1 MPSTDDARI
10 GDFSRPVVDPAKKVA
25 PAPAGAPPSP
35 TKDALDAAEMRL
47 DEDATKDE
55 AALKPMASFEEK
67 LKEAGLSREK
77 AAEIIDNVLLK
88 GFYAED
94 IKITSTIKMRLR
106 TRNARDTKR
115 AQEILEAQR
124 YTMDAHYSEAWGRL
138 LLAAS
143 LESFGNDKFVHPN
156 PRKDP
161 FDVIEKSYQE
171 RIAYVD
177 ALPDPALRV
186 MLQRLFKFDQRVA
199 VALEEGSIEN
209 F

>member
-1 MPSTDDARI
+1 MANTDDARI
-10 GDFSRPVVDPAKKVA
+10 GDFSRPPVDPPKK
-25 PAPAGAPPSP
+25 PAAAPPSP
-35 TKDALDAAEMRL
+35 TKEALEAAETRL
-47 DEDATKDE
+47 DEDTAKDE
-55 AALKPMASFEEK
+55 AALKPMASFEER
-67 LKEAGLSREK
+67 LKDAGLTREK
-77 AAEIIDNVLLK
+77 AAEIIDAVLLK

-94 IKITSTIKMRLR
+94 IKITSTVKMRLR

-124 YTMDAHYSEAWGRL
+124 FTIDAHYSESWGRL

-143 LESFGNDKFVHPN
+143 LEGFANDKFVHPN
-156 PRKDP
+156 PRKDNYET
-161 FDVIEKSYQE
+161 IEKAYQE

-186 MLQRLFKFDQRVA
+186 MLQRLYKFDNRISI
-199 VALEEGSIEN
+199 ALEEGSIEN

>member
-1 MPSTDDARI
+1 MPPTDDARI
-10 GDFSRPVVDPAKKVA
+10 GDFSRPPVDPPKKTPTV
-25 PAPAGAPPSP
+25 PGAPPSP
-35 TKDALDAAEMRL
+35 TKDALEAAETRL

-55 AALKPMASFEEK
+55 AALKPMATFEER

-77 AAEIIDNVLLK
+77 AAEIIDAVLLK

-94 IKITSTIKMRLR
+94 IKITSTVKMRLR

-124 YTMDAHYSEAWGRL
+124 FTIDAHYSEAWGRL

-143 LESFGNDKFVHPN
+143 LEGFANDKFTHPN
-156 PRKDP
+156 PRKDA

-177 ALPDPALRV
+177 GLPDPALRV
-186 MLQRLFKFDQRVA
+186 MLQRLFKFDQRVS

>member
-1 MPSTDDARI
+1 MAASDDVRI
-10 GDFSRPVVDPAKKVA
+10 GDFSRSAVDLPKTT
-25 PAPAGAPPSP
+25 PPTSP
-35 TKDALDAAEMRL
+35 TKERLEALENQLETEAG
-47 DEDATKDE
+47 KDE

-67 LKEAGLSREK
+67 LKEAGLSRDK
-77 AAEIIDNVLLK
+77 ASEIIDAVLLK

-94 IKITSTIKMRLR
+94 IKVTSKVKLRLR

-124 YTMDAHYSEAWGRL
+124 FTIDSHYTEMWSRL

-143 LESFGNDKFVHPN
+143 IEQFGDDKFVHPS
-156 PRKDP
+156 PRKEAY
-161 FDVIEKSYQE
+161 DVIEKAYQD
-171 RIAYVD
+171 RIAYVES
-177 ALPDPALRV
+177 LPDPALRV
-186 MLQRLFKFDQRVA
+186 LFGKLWKFDQRVS